1 MSAKPQETDIP
12 AEDNSA
18 DEAWPLFVD
27 FLKNKDSRITQARR
41 IVFYRVFARHD
52 HFRADDLAAELA
64 SGVDHVSR
72 GTVYRT
78 LDLMTEAGFVQKIR
92 DQDVHAHYE
101 HIYGHGR
108 HHHLI
113 CENTGEFIEFSS
125 KVISDEI
132 EKICKKY
139 HFNQRLHRLVVFGT
153 LADTPGK
160 S

>member
-1 MSAKPQETDIP
+1 MNSDLKIKDHVTG
-12 AEDNSA
+12 DNSA
-18 DEAWPLFVD
+18 NEAWPLFIE
-27 FLKNKDSRITQARR
+27 FLKEKDSRITQARR
-41 IVFYRVFARHD
+41 IVFDRVFARHD
-52 HFRADDLAAELA
+52 HFRADDLAVELA
-64 SGVDHVSR
+64 VGPDHVSR

-78 LDLMTEAGFVQKIR
+78 LDLMTQAGFVQKIR

-132 EKICKKY
+132 ERICKQYGFKP
-139 HFNQRLHRLVVFGT
+139 RLHRLSVFGT
-153 LADTPGK
+153 LEKQP
-160 S
+160 

>member
-1 MSAKPQETDIP
+1 MSSNPKKNEIAAVD
-12 AEDNSA
+12 ASA
-18 DEAWPLFVD
+18 NEAWPLFVE

-41 IVFYRVFARHD
+41 IVFNRVFARHD
-52 HFRADDLAAELA
+52 HFRADDLAAELS
-64 SGVDHVSR
+64 SGPNHVSR

-132 EKICKKY
+132 DCICKKH
-139 HFNQRLHRLVVFGT
+139 HFKQRFHRLVVFGT
-153 LADTPGK
+153 IANTK
-160 S
+160 TKA